1 MIKILKLTINDEIS
15 WKNFSLNVFWEVF
28 PFQLGLFMKQS
39 LTRKIN
45 KEMEIQRQGLQP
57 ARLLCPW
64 DSPGKNAGDSLPQGI
79 FPAQGILC
87 QVSWIGRW
95 LLSTSVTWEA
105 HGKINEEMEIAGQK
119 HSAGQ
124 ASRRPSLEGCSSL
137 ARGHSIRSPQ
147 TLTLVLCHIV
157 AQSFLSVGLCL
168 FFSSSSLYL
177 SSSLF
182 STTGLPCGSDSKES
196 ACNVGDLGL
205 MPGSGRSPAE
215 GNGCLQFSCLEN
227 FMDRGA
233 WRAIVPGV
241 TESDMTEWLT
251 LSFSTL

>member
-1 MIKILKLTINDEIS
+1 MLEIH
-15 WKNFSLNVFWEVF
+15 F
-28 PFQLGLFMKQS
+28 PRESSRPRVSCVRYPEL
-39 LTRKIN
+39 
-45 KEMEIQRQGLQP
+45 
-57 ARLLCPW
+57 
-64 DSPGKNAGDSLPQGI
+64 AGDF
-79 FPAQGILC
+79 FPLA
-87 QVSWIGRW
+87 SP
-95 LLSTSVTWEA
+95 WEA

-241 TESDMTEWLT
+241 TESDMTE
-251 LSFSTL
+251 